1 MQSFRHELILHLL
14 CFECMEYTLIDN
26 AEEKQYEYKLEEGTA
41 RVEYIKT
48 TDKIFLTHTEV
59 PRAYEGKGVASAL
72 VADVLKE
79 VEKSGLALI
88 PLCPYVAGYIKRHP
102 EWRAL
107 VMKNIN
113 IG

>member
-1 MQSFRHELILHLL
+1 MQRYPY
-14 CFECMEYTLIDN
+14 MEYTLIDN
-26 AEEKQYEYKLEEGTA
+26 AEEKQYEYRLEEGIA
-41 RVEYIKT
+41 RLEYIKT
-48 TDKIFLTHTEV
+48 ADKVFLTHTEV

-72 VADVLKE
+72 VKEVLGE

-88 PLCPYVAGYIKRHP
+88 PLCPYVAMYIKRHP
-102 EWRAL
+102 EWRKL

>member
-1 MQSFRHELILHLL
+1 
-14 CFECMEYTLIDN
+14 MEYALTDN
-26 AEEKQYEYKLEEGTA
+26 TEEKQYEYKLEDGSTA

-48 TDKIFLTHTEV
+48 TEKVFLTHTEV
-59 PRAYEGKGVASAL
+59 PPKHEGKGIASAL
-72 VADVLKE
+72 IKDVLAE

-88 PLCPYVAGYIKRHP
+88 PLCPYVAMYIKRHP
-102 EWRAL
+102 EWKRL